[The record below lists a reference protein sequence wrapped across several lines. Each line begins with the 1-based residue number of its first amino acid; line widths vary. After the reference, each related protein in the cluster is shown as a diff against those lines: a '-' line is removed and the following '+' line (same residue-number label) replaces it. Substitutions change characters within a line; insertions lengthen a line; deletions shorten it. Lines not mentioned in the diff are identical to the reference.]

1 MRRFYFARSYSP
13 LLYAEWLLL
22 SIGLLRQFC
31 WPADALSILMS
42 RRLATIEPADQY
54 KIALGLDYYQFGGI
68 VTMLILG
75 AVLCWKLPRSNKRY
89 IVGILLIFFMPFG
102 LLFLPIGSK
111 ILTIGLYGWFWVS
124 FGIFAGLGLQ
134 VKQQNVLVNKLLY
147 GFGEFL
153 LIWEIFFVSN
163 GLSAGGSLTF
173 ELLLILHLVAI
184 IRACVMFENA
194 GRWWVVAA
202 FFCSY
207 HIVSIEMLWL
217 WPRVMSAHKQSV
229 LLTPEDT
236 RNALN
241 AMAFNVSV
249 GFTLLTGMVVL
260 WVNAL
265 VTERR
270 SREKLAVANE
280 QLRQYADRATF
291 AERNRIARE
300 IHDSLG
306 HSLTAQSIQL
316 ENALLF
322 LESDSSQAQHF
333 LSQAHSL
340 SQTALA
346 EVRQSVQV
354 LRDDAFGDIPL
365 AIQLLIQGLI
375 DQHIQVEYV
384 ECLTFF
390 RLPTQVKIAIYR
402 IIQESFTNIIKHSKA
417 DQVRLC
423 FQVIDEILRIAIYD
437 NGQGFDMNQN
447 TTGFGLR
454 GMLERADELDA
465 QLLITSSPNQGC
477 RIELLLP
484 LEIWLLSV
492 S

>member
-1 MRRFYFARSYSP
+1 MRKFYFVRSSSP

-22 SIGLLRQFC
+22 LIGLLRQFC

-42 RRLATIEPADQY
+42 RRLATIEPADQF
-54 KIALGLDYYQFGGI
+54 KISLGLNYYQFGSI
-68 VTMLILG
+68 VVALLLLT
-75 AVLCWKLPRSNKRY
+75 AFCWRLPKSNKRY
-89 IVGILLIFFMPFG
+89 IVGILLILFMPCG
-102 LLFLPIGSK
+102 LLFLPVGSK
-111 ILTIGLYGWFWVS
+111 LLTIGLYGHFWMS

-134 VKQQNVLVNKLLY
+134 VQQQSVLINKLLY
-147 GFGEFL
+147 SFGEFL

-163 GLSAGGSLTF
+163 GLSVGGSLPF

-184 IRACVMFENA
+184 IRSCVMFENA
-194 GRWWVVAA
+194 GRWWVVGA

-217 WPRVMSAHKQSV
+217 WPRVMSAYKQSV

-270 SREKLAVANE
+270 SREKLIVANE
-280 QLRQYADRATF
+280 QLRQYADQATF

-322 LESDSSQAQHF
+322 LASDSSQAQHF

-346 EVRQSVQV
+346 EVRQSVEV
-354 LRDDAFGDIPL
+354 LRDNSFGDIPL
-365 AIQLLIQGLI
+365 AIQLLIQGLM

-390 RLPTQVKIAIYR
+390 RLPTQVKITIYR

-417 DQVRLC
+417 DRVSLY
-423 FQVIDEILRIAIYD
+423 FQVIDEALKIDIYD

-454 GMLERADELDA
+454 GMLERSDELDA
-465 QLLITSSPNQGC
+465 RLTIASIPGQGC

-484 LEIWLLSV
+484 LKIWLLSV

>member
-1 MRRFYFARSYSP
+1 MRRFFFAGFSSP
-13 LLYAEWLLL
+13 LLYTEWLLL

-42 RRLATIEPADQY
+42 RRLAMIEPTDQY
-54 KIALGLDYYQFGGI
+54 KITLGLNYYQFGGI
-68 VTMLILG
+68 VAVLFLG
-75 AVLCWKLPRSNKRY
+75 AVLCWKFPKSNKRY
-89 IVGILLIFFMPFG
+89 IVGILLIFLMPFG

-111 ILTIGLYGWFWVS
+111 ILNIGLYYCFWVA

-134 VKQQNVLVNKLLY
+134 VQQQNVLVNKLLY
-147 GFGEFL
+147 CFGEFL

-163 GLSAGGSLTF
+163 GLSAGGSLPF
-173 ELLLILHLVAI
+173 ELLVILHLVAV
-184 IRACVMFENA
+184 IRACVMFNDF
-194 GRWWVVAA
+194 GRWWVVGA

-217 WPRVMSAHKQSV
+217 WPRVMRAHKQSV

-265 VTERR
+265 ITERC
-270 SREKLAVANE
+270 SRQQLVVANE
-280 QLRQYADRATF
+280 QLRQYADRA
-291 AERNRIARE
+291 ALVERNRIARE

-322 LESDSSQAQHF
+322 LESDSFQVRHFLTQAQ
-333 LSQAHSL
+333 SL

-346 EVRQSVQV
+346 EVRQSMEV
-354 LRDDAFGDIPL
+354 LRDDDFGDVPL
-365 AIQLLIQGLI
+365 AIQLLIQGLM
-375 DQHIQVEYV
+375 DQQIQVIYN
-384 ECLTFF
+384 ECSTFF

-402 IIQESFTNIIKHSKA
+402 IIQESCTNIIKHSQA
-417 DQVRLC
+417 DRVELY
-423 FQVIDEILRIAIYD
+423 FQVIHEILKISIHD
-437 NGQGFDMNQN
+437 NGVGFDLKQN

-454 GMLERADELDA
+454 GMLERAKELDA
-465 QLLITSSPNQGC
+465 HLTIASKPNEGC

>member
-1 MRRFYFARSYSP
+1 MRRFHFARSSSP

-54 KIALGLDYYQFGGI
+54 KITLGLNYYQFGGI
-68 VTMLILG
+68 VVMLLLG
-75 AVLCWKLPRSNKRY
+75 AVLCWKIPKSNKRY
-89 IVGILLIFFMPFG
+89 IIGILLIFFMPFG

-111 ILTIGLYGWFWVS
+111 ILTVGLYCCFWVA
-124 FGIFAGLGLQ
+124 FGLFAGLGLQ
-134 VKQQNVLVNKLLY
+134 VQQQNVLVNKILY
-147 GFGEFL
+147 CFGEFL

-163 GLSAGGSLTF
+163 GLSAGSFLPF

-184 IRACVMFENA
+184 IRACVMFDRA
-194 GRWWVVAA
+194 GRWWVVGA

-270 SREKLAVANE
+270 SREKLVVANE

-346 EVRQSVQV
+346 EVRQSVAV

-365 AIQLLIQGLI
+365 AIQLLIQGLT
-375 DQHIQVEYV
+375 DRHIQVEYV

-390 RLPTQVKIAIYR
+390 RLPTQVKIAVYR
-402 IIQESFTNIIKHSKA
+402 IIQESFTNIIKHSRA
-417 DQVRLC
+417 DRVSLC
-423 FQVIDEILRIAIYD
+423 FQVIDEVLRIDIYD

-465 QLLITSSPNQGC
+465 RLTIASSPSQGC

-484 LEIWLLSV
+484 LKIWLLSV